1 MNNIIGETDWE
12 PAYQH
17 ICHVLYSITSDISQP
32 RNKMKQ
38 MVLNE
43 FFRYYIQCPARY
55 VTISY
60 YDMLDR
66 RALGSP
72 PILGIM
78 YIKHTEFI
86 LDAPFGPPQS
96 CLRSSYMYASVN
108 EARFTVKQWCRT
120 YSQLFL
126 FHYAADIIIVEI
138 FPCAIRP
145 WLFYVPFITLLEGKD
160 SLSWCLMYIFLS
172 LM

>member
-1 MNNIIGETDWE
+1 
-12 PAYQH
+12 
-17 ICHVLYSITSDISQP
+17 
-32 RNKMKQ
+32 MKQ

-43 FFRYYIQCPARY
+43 FFRYYIPVYTVSCT
-55 VTISY
+55 VCDCISY

-78 YIKHTEFI
+78 YIMHTEFI

-120 YSQLFL
+120 YSQLSL
-126 FHYAADIIIVEI
+126 IHYAADIIVEI

-145 WLFYVPFITLLEGKD
+145 WLFYVPFITLLKGKD

>member
-1 MNNIIGETDWE
+1 
-12 PAYQH
+12 
-17 ICHVLYSITSDISQP
+17 
-32 RNKMKQ
+32 MKQ

-43 FFRYYIQCPARY
+43 FFRYYILVYTVSCT
-55 VTISY
+55 VCDCISY

-126 FHYAADIIIVEI
+126 IHYAADIIVEI

-145 WLFYVPFITLLEGKD
+145 WLFYVPFITLLKGKD

-172 LM
+172 LI